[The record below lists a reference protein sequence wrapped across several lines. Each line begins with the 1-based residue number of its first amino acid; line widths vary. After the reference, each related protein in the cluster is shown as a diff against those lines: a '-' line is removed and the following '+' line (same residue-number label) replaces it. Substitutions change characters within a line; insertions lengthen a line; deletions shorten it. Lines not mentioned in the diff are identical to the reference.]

1 MIAASRA
8 IDWMALGHA
17 FCTGSRLVRSVLTRI
32 NCIYRFL
39 HPPAP
44 LIDTK
49 GVALRFLKTFMNLS
63 RPSWVFFFLFFFRYL
78 TSSLSSIFISFLLE
92 EVLKNLIAGRNFEFQ
107 GVYLGN
113 FPNLLCHQNIKIT
126 TRLLAPPTP
135 SQASKC
141 TMSDS

>member
-17 FCTGSRLVRSVLTRI
+17 FCTGSRLVKSALARI
-32 NCIYRFL
+32 NCVYRFL
-39 HPPAP
+39 HPQAP

-49 GVALRFLKTFMNLS
+49 GVALRFLKTFINLS
-63 RPSWVFFFLFFFRYL
+63 RPSWVFFFPLPHLLAFLHLHLLPLGR
-78 TSSLSSIFISFLLE
+78 SF
-92 EVLKNLIAGRNFEFQ
+92 KNLIAGRNFEFQ
-107 GVYLGN
+107 GVCLGN

-126 TRLLAPPTP
+126 PRLLAPPTP
-135 SQASKC
+135 SQVSKC